1 MLALVVHSKNQRYAL
16 PCENV
21 REVIA
26 RVPLDPIP
34 RAPAHL
40 AGVFNHRGSVTT
52 VIDLSVLLCDA
63 PSAARLS
70 TRIIV
75 LEHRERL
82 ALLAE
87 RVTHTARIESA
98 GQSLTA
104 ACSAHFTS
112 RVVVDDAGMLPILDL
127 EQVLGAVLREPEI
140 ASRHV
145 A

>member
-1 MLALVVHSKNQRYAL
+1 MLALVVHCKNQRYAL
-16 PCENV
+16 PCERV

-26 RVPLDPIP
+26 RVPLDAIP
-34 RAPAHL
+34 RAPAHV

-52 VIDLSVLLCDA
+52 VLDLSVLLCDT

-87 RVTHTARIESA
+87 RVTHTARIETA
-98 GQSLTA
+98 GQSVNA
-104 ACSAHFTS
+104 ACSAQFTS
-112 RVVVDDAGMLPILDL
+112 AVVVDAAGMLPILDL
-127 EQVLGAVLREPEI
+127 EQVLRAALLEREI